1 MERRTTFLELSPE
14 QIQAAATHCGVRD
27 RVVTTSPLLGGRANT
42 LYRMRCEGGRELVL
56 RLYARDPETC
66 SKEVALTRRL
76 GPKVPVAPLVG
87 FHEQPLPGIGVPA
100 AVFEFIRGQTLD
112 RALVA
117 EQSPVLLRLARAIG
131 RIIASIAAVSFPHGG
146 DLVSNE
152 DGDLAVRV
160 WNFGGDKS
168 FIRYCVEDTTAGE
181 RLGAELAKQLLE
193 YERRCEERWRDN
205 GYEGRLVH
213 GDFNPSNIIVRDD
226 DVAAVLDWEFALA
239 GDPLMD
245 FGNIL
250 RSREGQSW
258 PEGFGAAIAEG
269 FRAEGGTLPVDWR
282 ERATYIDVSSACEAL
297 TSVENR
303 PRVHAAALRQIR
315 ETLEHG
321 NR

>member
-14 QIQAAATHCGVRD
+14 QIQSAATHCGVSD
-27 RVVTTSPLLGGRANT
+27 RVVTTSPLLGGRVNT
-42 LYRMRCEGGRELVL
+42 LYRMGCEGGRELVL

-66 SKEVALTRRL
+66 SKEVALSRRL
-76 GPKVPVAPLVG
+76 GPNLPVAPLAG
-87 FHEQPLPGIGVPA
+87 FHAQPLPGIGVPA
-100 AVFEFIRGQTLD
+100 AIFEFVGGQTLD
-112 RALVA
+112 HALVA

-131 RIIASIAAVSFPHGG
+131 RILASMAAVSFPPGG
-146 DLVSNE
+146 DLVSS
-152 DGDLAVRV
+152 DGDDLAVRA

-168 FIRYCVEDTTAGE
+168 FVRYCVEDTAAGE
-181 RLGAELAKQLLE
+181 RLGAELVGQLLE
-193 YERRCEERWRDN
+193 YERRGEERWRDN
-205 GYEGRLVH
+205 GPEDRLVH
-213 GDFNPSNIIVRDD
+213 GDFNPSNIIVRDN

-250 RSREGQSW
+250 RSREGQSL
-258 PEGFGAAIAEG
+258 PEGFGEAIAGG

-282 ERATYIDVSSACEAL
+282 ERAAYIDLSSACEAL

-315 ETLEHG
+315 ETLDHG
-321 NR
+321 NP